1 VDAQTPKE
9 QDTSRS
15 ATSSWA
21 LVALIMAMTAL
32 GPLTLNILVPA
43 IPNLVVTMNTDPGTV
58 QLTISLYLFGLAVS
72 QLALGPLSDRFGRR
86 PVVIAG
92 LLITAAASILAL
104 AATSIG
110 GLIAA
115 RTLQA
120 LGASTGLVIG
130 RAIIRDLYDRDRAA
144 SMIGWVM
151 TVMVVAPMV
160 APALGGLLDTTF
172 GWQAI
177 FLFVAVASV
186 LVLIWAVLALR
197 ETRPDHV
204 TSGGF
209 RFIAGEAR
217 ALLRQPV
224 FNGYMLVCALGT
236 ATFFAFLGGAP
247 HLIIGIMGRSSAEY
261 GAWFALSGLGYM
273 VGNLMAARLSPRVG
287 IDPMIRAGIWV
298 EIAGT
303 LLGIVLAVLFPFGG
317 PETVMPPQFLISC
330 GNGMLLPNAVAG
342 AISVRPQSAG
352 TASGIVGFV
361 QMGMGALSA
370 QAMSHVIE
378 HSATAQP
385 LAWVMFVLAG
395 LAMVAFVT
403 LVRPAQ
409 KS

>member
-1 VDAQTPKE
+1 
-9 QDTSRS
+9 
-15 ATSSWA
+15 
-21 LVALIMAMTAL
+21 MAMTAI
-32 GPLTLNILVPA
+32 GPLSLNILVPA
-43 IPNLVVTMNTDPGTV
+43 LPGLASRTGTDPEIA
-58 QLTISLYLFGLAVS
+58 QLAVSLYLFGLAVS

-110 GLIAA
+110 GLIAV

-224 FNGYMLVCALGT
+224 FNG
-236 ATFFAFLGGAP
+236 
-247 HLIIGIMGRSSAEY
+247 
-261 GAWFALSGLGYM
+261 
-273 VGNLMAARLSPRVG
+273 
-287 IDPMIRAGIWV
+287 
-298 EIAGT
+298 
-303 LLGIVLAVLFPFGG
+303 
-317 PETVMPPQFLISC
+317 
-330 GNGMLLPNAVAG
+330 
-342 AISVRPQSAG
+342 
-352 TASGIVGFV
+352 
-361 QMGMGALSA
+361 
-370 QAMSHVIE
+370 
-378 HSATAQP
+378 
-385 LAWVMFVLAG
+385 
-395 LAMVAFVT
+395 
-403 LVRPAQ
+403 
-409 KS
+409 